1 MFNTGLVSVISTNM
15 STASGDSDVQHR
27 PGVSIS
33 TNMSTGDSLMHL
45 ETVMFN
51 TGLVSVSAQT

>member
-1 MFNTGLVSVISTNM
+1 M

-27 PGVSIS
+27 PGVSVS
-33 TNMSTGDSLMHL
+33 TNMSTASGDSDVVQHRRL